1 MPLLVPWIALRCR
14 LLRSRH
20 RPALTLAAPAAPR
33 GCRVAPQL
41 VTREQLELALALLGI
56 SQWELLASKLV
67 QAGDG
72 SEIVEPAVIGQWSPP
87 TLPVQCSCTSIIR
100 SHAVNNA
107 SSPLKS
113 QECQQR
119 WVPKSRLEEFSLI
132 ASSRAQQGFQGGRT
146 VPPRRSSM
154 ATTLPPS
161 SSIGAFLLNLEP
173 DKQNLNVSTN
183 SELFND

>member
-1 MPLLVPWIALRCR
+1 MPLLVPWIALRCRGARCR

-72 SEIVEPAVIGQWSPP
+72 SEIVEPAVIRQWSPP
-87 TLPVQCSCTSIIR
+87 SVPVQYSAAAR
-100 SHAVNNA
+100 
-107 SSPLKS
+107 
-113 QECQQR
+113 Q
-119 WVPKSRLEEFSLI
+119 
-132 ASSRAQQGFQGGRT
+132 
-146 VPPRRSSM
+146 
-154 ATTLPPS
+154 
-161 SSIGAFLLNLEP
+161 
-173 DKQNLNVSTN
+173 
-183 SELFND
+183 